1 MVDHGYAENE
11 QAHRRSVSDRTRR
24 KTYARSSSRRNVF
37 PSGGPLRLH
46 RIPLA
51 QKRRRLLDPESGLPR
66 RTHRPFREA
75 SDYSGNVE
83 ASQKN
88 REVRLTM
95 RRETMCRFEKRPSD
109 QLASNMCIP
118 RRRNPPPDT
127 CTPSRK
133 ASPRRRA

>member
-1 MVDHGYAENE
+1 MVDYGYAENE

-75 SDYSGNVE
+75 SDYSRFQTPSSAAADQPATQTGSLSICVALKNDLQIRTPSSE
-83 ASQKN
+83 DCNQTQKN
-88 REVRLTM
+88 T
-95 RRETMCRFEKRPSD
+95 TKHKRT
-109 QLASNMCIP
+109 QSNK
-118 RRRNPPPDT
+118 N
-127 CTPSRK
+127 
-133 ASPRRRA
+133 